1 MKTKNI
7 TNLILITFFLFACQK
22 KKTIL
27 STEKSSRNNI
37 VLENFSTPSRIGLGN
52 LNENFVL
59 DLLKFD
65 QLTNLDD
72 DIYVFTIHF
81 NQRKIYETTLEKNW
95 DWMQDGF
102 SILKIMAPLDA
113 KIEKEANYPLILN
126 IKKKSNHQTVFEKT
140 MPINIEHYTLRNE
153 KDLEQIESFNL
164 AGNYVLG
171 NDIQLTKSWKP
182 IAIC

>member
-1 MKTKNI
+1 MQTKNI
-7 TNLILITFFLFACQK
+7 IITIFIMLFFFTCQK

-72 DIYVFTIHF
+72 DIYVFTLHF
-81 NQRKIYETTLEKNW
+81 NQRKIYEATLEKNW

-113 KIEKEANYPLILN
+113 KIEKEGNYPLILN

-140 MPINIEHYTLRNE
+140 MSINIEHYTLRTE
-153 KDLEQIESFNL
+153 ADLAAIESFNL
-164 AGNYVLG
+164 AGNY
-171 NDIQLTKSWKP
+171 I
-182 IAIC
+182 